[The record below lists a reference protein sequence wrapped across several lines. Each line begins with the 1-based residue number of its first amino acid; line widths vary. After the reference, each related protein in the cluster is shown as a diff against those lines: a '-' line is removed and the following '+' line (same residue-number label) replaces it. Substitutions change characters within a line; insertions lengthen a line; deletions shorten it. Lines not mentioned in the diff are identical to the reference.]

1 MNIEEINEKLLQLN
15 NSWYYGEWPKQLVI
29 NLFEKIDEINIEQ
42 ETPFYISEQFGALSG
57 QITYLLE
64 VYNPALENDIKILQS
79 LLEITNFY
87 KDHWRSK
94 YEELIK

>member
-42 ETPFYISEQFGALSG
+42 ETPFHISEQFGALSG
-57 QITYLLE
+57 EITYLLE
-64 VYNPALENDIKILQS
+64 VYNPALETDIKILQS
-79 LLEITNFY
+79 LLQITNEYQNYY
-87 KDHWRSK
+87 KTESK
-94 YEELIK
+94 